1 MVRSHPFPTSVRG
14 ATAGSS
20 RGGRAARAV
29 PPPTNRPPSARAWWA
44 TIREHEVT
52 DMPSRFP
59 GMDPYLE
66 SPRYWRD
73 FHHAFL
79 TYLRDAL
86 QPALRPRYH
95 AAMDERLY
103 VETTNR
109 SVYPDVTVSI
119 RPIPLLREPS
129 PAYSAALAFS
139 LPVVLEDLSAVEDDP
154 VREPTVEIR
163 TTGDDT
169 LVTVI
174 ELLSPANKAAS
185 GEGRIAYRRK
195 QFEIRNSSAHLVE
208 IDLLRSGEHTVAASE
223 RLLERVAPFDYLA
236 SVVRQPANLRYELYP
251 ISLAEP
257 LPDLL
262 IPLLPDDPDVRL
274 PLQACLDR
282 AYDNGAYADR
292 IDYAKPPDPP
302 LTPAQSERLSAVLG

>member
-1 MVRSHPFPTSVRG
+1 
-14 ATAGSS
+14 
-20 RGGRAARAV
+20 
-29 PPPTNRPPSARAWWA
+29 
-44 TIREHEVT
+44 
-52 DMPSRFP
+52 MPSRFP

-103 VETTNR
+103 VETTKR
-109 SVYPDVTVSI
+109 SIHPDVTVSI

>member
-1 MVRSHPFPTSVRG
+1 
-14 ATAGSS
+14 
-20 RGGRAARAV
+20 
-29 PPPTNRPPSARAWWA
+29 
-44 TIREHEVT
+44 
-52 DMPSRFP
+52 
-59 GMDPYLE
+59 MDPYLE

-73 FHHAFL
+73 FHHRLL
-79 TYLRDAL
+79 TYIADTL
-86 QPALRPRYH
+86 QADLRPRYH

-103 VETTNR
+103 VETTDR
-109 SVYPDVTVSI
+109 SIYPDVAVSV

-185 GEGRIAYRRK
+185 GEGRTAYRRK

-223 RLLERVAPFDYLA
+223 RLLERIAPFDYLA
-236 SVVRQPANLRYELYP
+236 CVLRQPANLRYELYP
-251 ISLAEP
+251 VTLAER

-262 IPLLPDDPDVRL
+262 VPLLPNDPDVRL
-274 PLQACLDR
+274 SLQTCLDR
-282 AYDNGAYADR
+282 AYDNGGYADR
-292 IDYAKPPDPP
+292 IDYSKQPEPP
-302 LTPAQSERLSAVLG
+302 LTSAQSDCLSAAPDPSTRGAGVARDP